1 MPSTGAVTDW
11 LLFLFIIIIVIFILN
26 YLAAVALSRLSVPL
40 PLSSNKQ
47 EEGFEDAGTGAS
59 QGESAISRYDWLRG
73 EDIYDDFYV
82 RVYPKITQFHKVLQS
97 EAALIMTEWKK
108 TESEQ
113 SVDPKNMKILDIG
126 CGTGIA
132 AAAFAKF
139 GAGRVIGLDRSAAM
153 IRAARDKTLPATTL
167 TETEK
172 DAIEFRHQNAY
183 SPSAL
188 NGGEITHTYL
198 VYFTIYYFHDMT
210 TLFRNIAFWTRPG
223 GKLAIEV
230 VDKYRFEAIPD
241 SSNPWIGVN
250 PQRYKKDRITKGTVE
265 FDRFTYETEFNLYDP
280 RAEFNETFRFKDGT
294 IRRHKH
300 ELYMY
305 DINKIVE
312 MAAESGWKFDKSAE
326 LMPFGFPHAFILF
339 FTRTSG
345 QLPALETATAQI
357 TAI

>member
-1 MPSTGAVTDW
+1 MPSAAAADW
-11 LLFLFIIIIVIFILN
+11 LLFLFFIIIIIFILN
-26 YLAAVALSRLSVPL
+26 YLAAVAYSRLSVPI
-40 PLSSNKQ
+40 PLQQTSSR
-47 EEGFEDAGTGAS
+47 EEGFEDAGISSEA
-59 QGESAISRYDWLRG
+59 AVSRYDWLRG

-82 RVYPKITQFHKVLQS
+82 RIYPKITQFHKVLQS
-97 EAALIMTEWKK
+97 EAALIMMEWKQPN
-108 TESEQ
+108 SENPT
-113 SVDPKNMKILDIG
+113 DPKTMVILDIG

-139 GAGRVIGLDRSAAM
+139 GAGRIIGLDQSAAM
-153 IRAARDKTLPATTL
+153 IRAARTKTLPSTTL
-167 TETEK
+167 SEAEK
-172 DAIEFRHQNAY
+172 EVIEFRNHNAY

-188 NGGEITHTYL
+188 NGGEVTHTYL

-250 PQRYKKDRITKGTVE
+250 PQRYKKERITKGTVE

-294 IRRHKH
+294 VRRHKH

-305 DINKIVE
+305 DISKIVE

-345 QLPALETATAQI
+345 QLPALEASG
-357 TAI
+357 